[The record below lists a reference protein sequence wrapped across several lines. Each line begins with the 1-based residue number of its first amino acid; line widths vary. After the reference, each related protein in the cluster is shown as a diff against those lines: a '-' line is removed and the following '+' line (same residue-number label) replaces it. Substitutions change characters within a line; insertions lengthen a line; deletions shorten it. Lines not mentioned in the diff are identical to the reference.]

1 MPDWPPVDYDYGPA
15 LEEKN
20 LRVVEKI
27 SWKIED
33 EILDGKRKV
42 YKIPGYPGYYKNSD
56 VLYCFP
62 HLFLRINLLICAQK
76 RVSRVTML

>member
-20 LRVVEKI
+20 LRVVEQI

-56 VLYCFP
+56 DKFVD
-62 HLFLRINLLICAQK
+62 LRPEENKPSYNNLK
-76 RVSRVTML
+76 